1 MTSHTPDT
9 SQHDDFDNHVGQF
22 NQPQDHGKELL
33 DNFGDVREMLDQL
46 QKQIYDNQHDFQLET
61 IKQVVE
67 EVNPKKRKEMIDG
80 LLSNKTNKALIKK
93 NMPKK
98 VIYRIQGNKIYV
110 TPKDKKKVQMY
121 WYLICHT
128 MSNQKNTMRHLS
140 P

>member
-98 VIYRIQGNKIYV
+98 SSIASKATKYMSLQKI
-110 TPKDKKKVQMY
+110 KKRYKC
-121 WYLICHT
+121 IDI
-128 MSNQKNTMRHLS
+128 
-140 P
+140 